1 MKVGDL
7 VRHNRPTTR
16 DENKVFLVLEVSD
29 RGLKSPNCW
38 ARLEPECVSWAMAG
52 WCSTGD
58 LELVSESR

>member
-1 MKVGDL
+1 VKVGDL

-29 RGLKSPNCW
+29 RGLESPNWW
-38 ARLEPECVSWAMAG
+38 ARLEGDWKGAMAG
-52 WCSTGD
+52 WSSTRD